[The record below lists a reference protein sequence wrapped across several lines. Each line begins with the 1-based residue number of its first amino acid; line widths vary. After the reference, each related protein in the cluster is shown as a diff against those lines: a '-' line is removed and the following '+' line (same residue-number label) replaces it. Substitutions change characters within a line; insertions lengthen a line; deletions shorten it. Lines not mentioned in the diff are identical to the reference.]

1 VGRARILLSVLAV
14 VGGLAPV
21 ARAERRVAVAYHG
34 VRFLGLGEEEVSV
47 LEATVKQALSR
58 SRTLTLSAV
67 DAEAGNRCK
76 RDLHCHCRAA
86 RARGAGRAVYG
97 NISRIG
103 ESYTVELMLVD
114 TRSCGA
120 ESSVLVTET
129 LASLEA
135 ARLRLAALCARLT
148 TPLESLS
155 QTVVKDERGVEAVPA
170 VVTVFTGQQIRQLG
184 ITSLAE
190 LIALVP
196 GFEALDTNSGTNV
209 LHLGLTNTILY
220 LIDGVPLSNPMFN
233 FRTLSQDLLVA
244 LHHLERVEFVR
255 GPGSV
260 LWGPNAY
267 LGMINLITRMPVE
280 TRPRLTLST
289 TGGTLGT
296 GDFHLSLEQSHRH
309 FRYHLSTTLNLS
321 HGPRTAVDS
330 SIFGDVTAG
339 TPDEQ
344 LVWGN
349 GGTTASEPDFYW
361 DVVAKL
367 EVIRRLQILV
377 NLIGHDDRYQISP
390 FGSLLAPG
398 QGGLWSKWHR
408 LYSIAWD
415 DRLPLG
421 LRYRLSASRY
431 EYRFY
436 ESFAIHPASPTVPGG
451 ARYLQGN
458 ETEPQV
464 SQIAE
469 ARLYHGFERGPLSN
483 QALLGVSYLHQRM
496 PNTYADLVAVDATP
510 SQPTLDLQERSF
522 WTVAGFAQEDL
533 ALWKRIFL
541 SGGLRLEHRS
551 AYGLVL
557 SSQGALMAT
566 SRYLSGK
573 LIYAE
578 GFRPPE
584 ANQLYSTIGV
594 KGNPALRPER
604 SRALSLEA
612 QTGLGPVKLRVGG
625 TAAWLRDLIVLR
637 KIDNQPG
644 FQSQPENIGSTE
656 IYAGFAELRADWP
669 PLLSAFASYSYKY
682 LRERRDVAATDPAKK
697 TFVAPHTASFGL
709 SVRPLD
715 DLSLYATGAL
725 IGPRDVIALSPGT
738 AGVPRRIG
746 VAFDMSLGAWLT
758 NLFDSWDLG
767 LKLHNP
773 LGIVHET
780 PDSITGDPNMI
791 VERRRATEVLLT
803 LRFTPRLPA
812 LGGAE
817 PAASGA
823 PGERS
828 AR

>member
-1 VGRARILLSVLAV
+1 MRRRILLWATVC
-14 VGGLAPV
+14 GLLGATP
-21 ARAERRVAVAYHG
+21 ARAEKQLAVAYHG
-34 VRFLGLGEEEVSV
+34 IRFLGLDEREVAA
-47 LEATVKQALSR
+47 LEGTVKQALA
-58 SRTLTLSAV
+58 RTRGLALSAV
-67 DAEAGNRCK
+67 DGAVGERCK
-76 RDLHCHCRAA
+76 RELHCHCRAA
-86 RARGAGRAVYG
+86 RARGAGRALYG
-97 NISRIG
+97 NLSRIG
-103 ESYTVELMLVD
+103 NSTTIELVLVD
-114 TRSCGA
+114 TRSCSA

-129 LASLEA
+129 IASLDA
-135 ARLRLAALCARLT
+135 AKLRLAALCAQLT

-155 QTVVKDERGVEAVPA
+155 QTVVKDERGVERVPA

-184 ITSLAE
+184 VTSLAE

-196 GFEALDTNSGTNV
+196 GFEALDTNSGVNL
-209 LHLGLTNTILY
+209 LHLGLTNTILF

-233 FRTLSQDLLVA
+233 FRTLSQDIQVA

-267 LGMINLITRMPVE
+267 LGMINLITRMPIE
-280 TRPRLTLST
+280 SGPRLSLQAV
-289 TGGTLGT
+289 GGTLGT
-296 GDFHLSLEQSHRH
+296 GDFHVSLEQSHRH
-309 FRYHLSTTLNLS
+309 FRYHLSSTLALT
-321 HGPRTAVDS
+321 HGPRSAVAS
-330 SIFGDVTAG
+330 SILGDVTAG
-339 TPDEQ
+339 VPDAE

-349 GGTTASEPDFYW
+349 GGTTASEPDLYW

-367 EVIRRLQILV
+367 EVVRRLQLLI
-377 NLIGHDDRYQISP
+377 NFIGHDDRYQISP

-408 LYSIAWD
+408 LYSLAWD

-436 ESFAIHPASPTVPGG
+436 ESFAIHPASATVPGG

-458 ETEPQV
+458 ETDPQV
-464 SQIAE
+464 SHLAE
-469 ARLYHGFERGPLSN
+469 GRVYHSVERGPFSN
-483 QALLGVSYLHQRM
+483 QALLGVSYLHQQM
-496 PNTYADLVAVDATP
+496 PNTYADLVAMNATP
-510 SQPTLDLQERSF
+510 AQPTLDLQARSF

-533 ALWKRIFL
+533 SLFRRLHL

-557 SSQGALMAT
+557 SSQAALMAT

-584 ANQLYSTIGV
+584 ANQLFSTVGV
-594 KGNPALRPER
+594 KGNPTLRPER

-612 QTGLGPVKLRVGG
+612 QTGLGPLRLRVGG
-625 TAAWLRDLIVLR
+625 TAAWLRDLIVLVA
-637 KIDNQPG
+637 INEPS

-656 IYAGFAELRADWP
+656 IYAGFAELRAEWP
-669 PLLSAFASYSYKY
+669 PLLSAFATYSYKY
-682 LRERRDVAATDPAKK
+682 LRERREPGASEKK
-697 TFVAPHTASFGL
+697 TFVAPHTASFGASL
-709 SVRPLD
+709 RPID
-715 DLSLYATGAL
+715 DLSFYATGSL

-738 AGVPRRIG
+738 AGVARRIG
-746 VAFDMSLGAWLT
+746 VTVDLSLGVWLT

-773 LGIVHET
+773 FGIVHET
-780 PDSITGDPNMI
+780 PDSITGNPNMI
-791 VERRRATEVLLT
+791 VERRRVTELLLT
-803 LRFTPRLPA
+803 VRFTPRLPTP
-812 LGGAE
+812 GGE
-817 PAASGA
+817 AAARSSPGSG
-823 PGERS
+823 GGR
-828 AR
+828 